1 MGCHSV
7 VKTQS
12 ARLALVRES
21 WETGEAIPWVRV
33 HKLADHAYFNHSVH
47 LSAGVGCASCH
58 GRVDQMEVVGVQTP
72 MSMGWCLECHRNPG
86 PHLRPRDQ
94 ITNMAWVQTASE
106 EEQQRLAANV
116 HPPENCSGCHR

>member
-1 MGCHSV
+1 
-7 VKTQS
+7 
-12 ARLALVRES
+12 
-21 WETGEAIPWVRV
+21 
-33 HKLADHAYFNHSVH
+33 
-47 LSAGVGCASCH
+47 
-58 GRVDQMEVVGVQTP
+58 MEVVGVQTP